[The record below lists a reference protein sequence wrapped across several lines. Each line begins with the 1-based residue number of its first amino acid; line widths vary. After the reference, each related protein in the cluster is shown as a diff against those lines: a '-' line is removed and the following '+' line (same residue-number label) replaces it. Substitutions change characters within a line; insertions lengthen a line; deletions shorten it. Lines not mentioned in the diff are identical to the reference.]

1 MVNTRPLLVFM
12 RIHLFPVLCSLLVAI
27 TILPAIT
34 PGPCSADTK
43 ADEVMEAA
51 LDAAENESRDK
62 AIPLLEHAAKTYPFN
77 PAYSEVLYQL
87 GMAYLDVENYTAARK
102 TFDIFLK
109 TFGKYADT
117 MIRVDEAVVARAKV
131 MGAQEQYDEA
141 IEELNKFLKDR
152 RESKARDF
160 GYVELANVYIKKGDL
175 TEARKLLMPIA
186 KDLRSTMR
194 DQAMFLMAE
203 LTIKEGSVDQ
213 TEALM
218 QNLLRNAKNKATK
231 NQALFKLGDIYRDS
245 SNFVKAIDAY
255 RRIKASGNDRDAREL
270 NSGILFEI
278 STTYERLG
286 HPLEARVGFEGIAE
300 KFPELAIS
308 TVAWHRS
315 IMNYADYGDYDRG
328 EGKYLAYIKNHPGL
342 PIASDLR
349 LYFAQ
354 KLMQKEKFEDAIRH
368 LQAGVEEYPTGQW
381 AETSYHTLGVALL
394 GAKRY
399 TEAEKALNDFAK
411 TFPESPLVPESY
423 AFLAEGF
430 IEQNQYQ
437 SAIDVLQSVI
447 EKFPNA
453 PAATSSVQRVQE
465 TYLMYGDFLA
475 TSNMTEEAVA
485 QYRKVTDPVLVE
497 QAMIL
502 EGDAYLQGGRYGEAI
517 QTYEKFITTYP
528 RSTILPQ
535 AYLTMANAHMQT
547 EEYEK
552 AEETLQKIETLNV
565 SPTNPVLPV
574 ARLQAAFCRYYLDD
588 PTGMSNTLSS
598 LIETYPDSAEAGE
611 ALYWIGYLHRSRG
624 VYAVA
629 ADVYG
634 KLAARYPEHDYA
646 REAAYTVGECYA
658 MLNDIA
664 RAGDSFIDA
673 FKRFPSSGYG
683 VYALVRG
690 GALYAQIEQ
699 TDAWLQKLD
708 ELEKDLPGYVPAIQ
722 VARAGTLMHAGKAD
736 EAAEAMSN
744 VNRAELQPQTAGFAY
759 ALDAGI
765 TNLRKQHGTAE
776 SLARKAVDICSKTGV
791 GLNEALYQLGRAL
804 FMQKNWEE
812 AAEVY
817 TELTENV
824 TMPDLQMNAIALIDL
839 GESLVNLGRT
849 DEVITVCDRGIRFR
863 PGPEL
868 SARAVVLKGDAMR
881 KRNDY
886 QKAAQYYK
894 RATILYGGFKEYAVP
909 AYKGLIEAYQQ
920 LGLAEEA
927 AEAQKQL
934 SEQYPDA

>member
-1 MVNTRPLLVFM
+1 MVIPRSLPVFVRIPLSP
-12 RIHLFPVLCSLLVAI
+12 IICSLLIAA
-27 TILPAIT
+27 TLLPVLI
-34 PGPCSADTK
+34 PGTCYADNT
-43 ADEVMEAA
+43 ADEIVEAA
-51 LDAAENESRDK
+51 LDAAENESRQK
-62 AIPLLEHAAKTYPFN
+62 AIPLLEHAEKTYPFHSAN
-77 PAYSEVLYQL
+77 IEVLFQL
-87 GMAYLDVENYTAARK
+87 GMAYLDVREYAAARK
-102 TFDIFLK
+102 AFDIFLK
-109 TFGKYADT
+109 RYGKYAET
-117 MIRVDEAVVARAKV
+117 LIRVDEAVVARAKV
-131 MGAQEQYDEA
+131 MGEQGQYDEA
-141 IEELNKFLKDR
+141 ISELNTFLKER
-152 RESKARDF
+152 RESKARD
-160 GYVELANVYIKKGDL
+160 YAYIELANVYIKQGNL
-175 TEARKLLMPIA
+175 AEARTLLTPIA
-186 KDLRSTMR
+186 KDRRSTMN

-218 QNLLRNAKNKATK
+218 QNLLRTARTKATK

-245 SNFVKAIDAY
+245 SNFVKAIDSY

-278 STTYERLG
+278 ATTYERLG

-328 EGKYLAYIKNHPGL
+328 EDKYRAYIKEHPGI

-354 KLMQKEKFEDAIRH
+354 QLMQKERFEDAIRH

-381 AETSYHTLGVALL
+381 AETSYHTLGIALL

-411 TFPESPLVPESY
+411 NFPESPLVPESY

-430 IEQNQYQ
+430 IEQKQYQ
-437 SAIDVLQSVI
+437 SAIDTLQSVI
-447 EKFPNA
+447 EKFPAA
-453 PAATSSVQRVQE
+453 PAATSSVQRLQE

-475 TSNMTEEAVA
+475 TSNMTDDAVA
-485 QYRKVTDPVLVE
+485 QYRKVTDPALVE

-502 EGDAYLQGGRYGEAI
+502 EGDAYLQGDRYEEAI
-517 QTYEKFITTYP
+517 DTYTKFIDTYP

-547 EEYEK
+547 EQYEK
-552 AEETLQKIETLNV
+552 AEETLKKIETLNI

-574 ARLQAAFCRYYLDD
+574 AKLQAAFCRYYLDD

-598 LIETYPDSAEAGE
+598 LIETYPESSEAGE

-634 KLAARYPEHDYA
+634 TLAARYPEHDYA

-664 RAGDSFIDA
+664 RAGESFIDA
-673 FKRFPSSGYG
+673 FKRYPLSGYG
-683 VYALVRG
+683 LYALTRG

-699 TDAWLQKLD
+699 TEAWLQKLD
-708 ELEKDLPGYVPAIQ
+708 ELEKDLPVYAAAIQ
-722 VARAGTLMHAGKAD
+722 VARAGALMHAGKAD
-736 EAAEAMSN
+736 EAAEELAK
-744 VNRAELQPQTAGFAY
+744 VNRGSLPPEMIGFAY

-765 TNLRKQHGTAE
+765 TNLKKQHGTAE
-776 SLARKAVDICSKTGV
+776 SLARKAVDFCSKTGI
-791 GLNEALYQLGRAL
+791 GLDEALYQLGRSQFL
-804 FMQKNWEE
+804 QKNWER

-824 TMPDLQMNAIALIDL
+824 TMPDLNMNAIALIDL
-839 GESLVNLGRT
+839 GECLVNLGRT
-849 DEVITVCDRGIRFR
+849 DDVITICDKGIRFR

-868 SARAVVLKGDAMR
+868 TARAVVLKGDAMR
-881 KRNDY
+881 NRNDY

-894 RATILYGGFKEYAVP
+894 RATILYDGFKEYAVP

-920 LGLAEEA
+920 LGMADEA

-934 SEQYPDA
+934 AERYPDA

>member
-1 MVNTRPLLVFM
+1 M
-12 RIHLFPVLCSLLVAI
+12 
-27 TILPAIT
+27 
-34 PGPCSADTK
+34 PGTCYADKK
-43 ADEVMEAA
+43 ADEVVETA
-51 LDAAENESRDK
+51 LDAAENETRQK
-62 AIPLLEHAAKTYPFN
+62 AIPLLERAEKTYPFHN
-77 PAYSEVLYQL
+77 ANIEVLFQL
-87 GMAYLDVENYTAARK
+87 GMAYLDVGEYDAARK
-102 TFDIFLK
+102 AFDLFLK
-109 TFGKYADT
+109 RYGKYADT
-117 MIRVDEAVVARAKV
+117 LIRVDEAVVARAKV
-131 MGAQEQYDEA
+131 MGAQEKYDEA
-141 IEELNKFLKDR
+141 IKELNKFLKER
-152 RESKARDF
+152 RESKVRDDA
-160 GYVELANVYIKKGDL
+160 YVEMANIYIRQGNLA
-175 TEARKLLMPIA
+175 EARKLLTPIA
-186 KDLRSTMR
+186 KDLRSKSR
-194 DQAMFLMAE
+194 DQAMFLMTE

-213 TEALM
+213 AEALM
-218 QNLLRNAKNKATK
+218 QNLLRNTRTKAAK

-245 SNFVKAIDAY
+245 SNFVKSIDSY

-270 NSGILFEI
+270 NSTILYKI
-278 STTYERLG
+278 ATAYERLG
-286 HPLEARVGFEGIAE
+286 HPLEARIGFEGIAE
-300 KFPELAIS
+300 KFPELGIS

-315 IMNYADYGDYDRG
+315 IMNYADYGDYNRG
-328 EGKYLAYIKNHPGL
+328 EKKYLAYIKEHPGI

-354 KLMQKEKFEDAIRH
+354 HLMQKEKFEDAIRH
-368 LQAGVEEYPTGQW
+368 LQAGVQEYPTGLW
-381 AETSYHTLGVALL
+381 AETSYHTLGIALL

-399 TEAEKALNDFAK
+399 KEAERALNDFAK

-447 EKFPNA
+447 EKFPDA
-453 PAATSSVQRVQE
+453 PAATSSVQRIQE

-475 TSNMTEEAVA
+475 TSNMTDEAVA

-502 EGDAYLQGGRYGEAI
+502 EGDAYLQGDRYEEAI
-517 QTYEKFITTYP
+517 QTYEKFIETYP
-528 RSTILPQ
+528 QSTILPQ

-547 EEYEK
+547 EEYVK
-552 AEETLQKIETLNV
+552 AEETLQMIETLNI

-574 ARLQAAFCRYYLDD
+574 AKLQAAFCRYYLDD

-598 LIETYPDSAEAGE
+598 LVETYPESSEAGE

-629 ADVYG
+629 AEVYG

-646 REAAYTVGECYA
+646 HEAAYTVGECYA

-683 VYALVRG
+683 VYALTRG

-699 TDAWLQKLD
+699 TEAWLQKLN
-708 ELEKDLPGYVPAIQ
+708 ELEKDLPVYAPAIQ
-722 VARAGTLMHAGKAD
+722 VARAGTLMRAGKAD
-736 EAAEAMSN
+736 EAAEAMSK
-744 VNRAELQPQTAGFAY
+744 VKRAALPPETAGFAY

-776 SLARKAVDICSKTGV
+776 SLARKAVEICSETGV
-791 GLNEALYQLGRAL
+791 GLDEALYQLGRARFL
-804 FMQKNWEE
+804 QKNWEG

-824 TMPDLQMNAIALIDL
+824 TMPGLKMNAIALIDL
-839 GESLVNLGRT
+839 GECLVNLGRN
-849 DEVITVCDRGIRFR
+849 DEVIAVCDKGIRFR

-894 RATILYGGFKEYAVP
+894 RATILYDGFKEYAVP

-920 LGLAEEA
+920 LGMIDEA

-934 SEQYPDA
+934 TDQYPDA

>member
-1 MVNTRPLLVFM
+1 MVITRSLLLFVKA
-12 RIHLFPVLCSLLVAI
+12 HLSPIACSLLVAVM
-27 TILPAIT
+27 ILPVFISC
-34 PGPCSADTK
+34 PCYADKK
-43 ADEVMEAA
+43 ADEVVEAA
-51 LDAAENESRDK
+51 LDAAENESRQK
-62 AIPLLEHAAKTYPFN
+62 AIPLLERAEKTYPFHN
-77 PAYSEVLYQL
+77 ANIEVLFQL
-87 GMAYLDVENYTAARK
+87 GMAYLDVGDYDAARK
-102 TFDIFLK
+102 AFDIFLK
-109 TFGKYADT
+109 RYGKYADT
-117 MIRVDEAVVARAKV
+117 LIRVDEAVVARAKV
-131 MGAQEQYDEA
+131 MGAQEKYDDA
-141 IEELNKFLKDR
+141 IRELNKFLKDR
-152 RESKARDF
+152 RESKARD
-160 GYVELANVYIKKGDL
+160 YAYIELANIHIKQGNL
-175 TEARKLLMPIA
+175 AEARKLLTPIA
-186 KDLRSTMR
+186 KDRRSSMN

-203 LTIKEGSVDQ
+203 LTIKEGSVGQ

-218 QNLLRNAKNKATK
+218 QNLLRSARTKATK
-231 NQALFKLGDIYRDS
+231 NQALFKLGDIYRNS
-245 SNFVKAIDAY
+245 SNFVKAIDSY

-328 EGKYLAYIKNHPGL
+328 EEKYLAYIKKHPGI

-354 KLMQKEKFEDAIRH
+354 QLMQKEKFEEAIGH
-368 LQAGVEEYPTGQW
+368 LQAGVQEYPTGQW
-381 AETSYHTLGVALL
+381 AETSYHTLGIALL

-399 TEAEKALNDFAK
+399 KEAEKALNDFAK
-411 TFPESPLVPESY
+411 NFPESPLVPESY

-447 EKFPNA
+447 EKFPDA
-453 PAATSSVQRVQE
+453 PAATSSVQRIQE

-475 TSNMTEEAVA
+475 TSNRTDEAVA

-502 EGDAYLQGGRYGEAI
+502 EGDAYLQGDRYEEAI
-517 QTYEKFITTYP
+517 QTYEKFIETYP
-528 RSTILPQ
+528 QSTILPQ

-547 EEYEK
+547 EEYKK
-552 AEETLQKIETLNV
+552 AEETLQMIETLSI

-574 ARLQAAFCRYYLDD
+574 AKLQAAFCRYYLDD

-598 LIETYPDSAEAGE
+598 LVETYPESSEAGE

-646 REAAYTVGECYA
+646 HEAAYTVGECYA

-673 FKRFPSSGYG
+673 FKRFPASGYG
-683 VYALVRG
+683 VYALTRG

-699 TDAWLQKLD
+699 SEAWLQKLD
-708 ELEKDLPGYVPAIQ
+708 ELEKDLPVYGPAIQ
-722 VARAGTLMHAGKAD
+722 VARAGTLMRAGKAD
-736 EAAEAMSN
+736 EAADALSKVKRTALPPE
-744 VNRAELQPQTAGFAY
+744 VAGFAY

-765 TNLRKQHGTAE
+765 TNLKKQHGTAE
-776 SLARKAVDICSKTGV
+776 SLARKAVDICAETGV
-791 GLNEALYQLGRAL
+791 GLDEALYQLGRSQFL
-804 FMQKNWEE
+804 QKNWEG

-824 TMPDLQMNAIALIDL
+824 TMPDLMMNAIALIDL
-839 GESLVNLGRT
+839 GECLVNLGRT
-849 DEVITVCDRGIRFR
+849 DEVIAVCDKGIRFR

-868 SARAVVLKGDAMR
+868 TARAVLLKGDAMR

-894 RATILYGGFKEYAVP
+894 RAAILYDGFKEYAVP

-920 LGLAEEA
+920 LGMADEA
-927 AEAQKQL
+927 ADAQKQL
-934 SEQYPDA
+934 KERYPDA